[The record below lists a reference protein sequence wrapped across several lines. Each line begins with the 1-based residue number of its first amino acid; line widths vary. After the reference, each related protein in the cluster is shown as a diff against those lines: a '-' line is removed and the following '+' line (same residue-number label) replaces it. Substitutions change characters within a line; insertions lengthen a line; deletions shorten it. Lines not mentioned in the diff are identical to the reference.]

1 MRQEH
6 FVQKLLQQ
14 INCRKSRLKTFQV
27 STWTWQHLGSKM
39 RTLPTKWENLVDF
52 FSLGSVRR
60 EMNSTWALAS
70 GSCPIDGQSIIALHR
85 KKWNLP
91 RCSAYSRWFCTER
104 LCIDQLTNGASGK
117 SYEAILCHAMIG
129 VSRCQVLVFQWSSP
143 TKSVDMLPCNDFGNI
158 WILWFWSLLL
168 TFCDYFLSCLHEQL
182 AMFTG
187 ERSATSR
194 TRCAT
199 MFEG

>member
-14 INCRKSRLKTFQV
+14 VNCRKSRLKTFQHERDNTLDRRWEHCQRNEKIS
-27 STWTWQHLGSKM
+27 STFSRISKT
-39 RTLPTKWENLVDF
+39 RNEFNL
-52 FSLGSVRR
+52 SSGRR
-60 EMNSTWALAS
+60 LLSYRWAKHYCTS
-70 GSCPIDGQSIIALHR
+70 S

-91 RCSAYSRWFCTER
+91 RCSAYSWWFCTER
-104 LCIDQLTNGASGK
+104 LCIDQLTNGTSGK

-143 TKSVDMLPCNDFGNI
+143 TKSVDMLPCNDFGKI
-158 WILWFWSLLL
+158 WILKFWSLLL

-194 TRCAT
+194 TRCPT